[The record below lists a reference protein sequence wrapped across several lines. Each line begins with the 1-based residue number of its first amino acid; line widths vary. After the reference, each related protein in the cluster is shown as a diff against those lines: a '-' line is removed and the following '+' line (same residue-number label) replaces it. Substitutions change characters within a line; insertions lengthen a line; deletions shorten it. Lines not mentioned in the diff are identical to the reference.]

1 MLSVQDRAKVLG
13 VSADS
18 VDLPRQVLF
27 DSSGG
32 IPLFWQ
38 ERKPVKLWRKTF
50 EDFQAFVVVD
60 LSPGGGLAARA
71 AMEMGL
77 TYWGLTR
84 SAEQSQWLGNVCDRN
99 ALRAAVTA
107 GTALFSQ
114 DLQGSIEEHF
124 VDVLA
129 HLRDADAVEDK
140 EGPEDDVDEP

>member
-1 MLSVQDRAKVLG
+1 
-13 VSADS
+13 
-18 VDLPRQVLF
+18 
-27 DSSGG
+27 
-32 IPLFWQ
+32 
-38 ERKPVKLWRKTF
+38 
-50 EDFQAFVVVD
+50 
-60 LSPGGGLAARA
+60 
-71 AMEMGL
+71 
-77 TYWGLTR
+77 
-84 SAEQSQWLGNVCDRN
+84 LGNVCDRN